1 MFDEGCFPSVQ
12 AVTRGPKH
20 HFFGYYDK
28 SPWDST
34 GRYMLA
40 LEVEFMDRAPTPN
53 DAATIG
59 LIDLKEN
66 CLFRPV
72 AKTYAW
78 NWQQGCMLQW
88 MPNTFRRR
96 IIYNDRRD
104 GRFISVIYD
113 VESGEVRSL
122 PLPIYALTHDGR
134 YALTLNFSRLDR
146 TRPGYGYAGVHD
158 PTVEEK
164 APENDGIYLMDLR
177 TGEYDLIISL
187 AQIVA
192 FRPRLDMRGAV
203 HWFNHLLISPNDQ
216 RFIFLHRWSSP
227 TIGKKW
233 LTRLFTANLDG
244 SDIYLV
250 ADDGM
255 VSHFD
260 WRDSTHILAWA
271 RKKEVGDHY
280 YLFTDCS
287 EEFQIIGKDVLN
299 RDGHCSYSPDRRWI
313 LTDTYPDQENKRR
326 LLLYHPETKRL
337 IELGRFYSPP
347 KLRGAIRCDLHPR
360 WSRDGHYIC
369 FDSAHEDQRQMYII
383 DVSEV
388 I

>member
-88 MPNTFRRR
+88 MPSTFRRR

-104 GRFISVIYD
+104 GCFISVIYD

-158 PTVEEK
+158 PTVEKK

-250 ADDGM
+250 ADDDM

-271 RKKEVGDHY
+271 RKKGVGDHY
-280 YLFTDCS
+280 FLFTDCS

-369 FDSAHEDQRQMYII
+369 FDSAHENQRQMYII

>member
-1 MFDEGCFPSVQ
+1 
-12 AVTRGPKH
+12 
-20 HFFGYYDK
+20 
-28 SPWDST
+28 
-34 GRYMLA
+34 MLA

-104 GRFISVIYD
+104 GRFISVIHD
-113 VESGEVRSL
+113 VESGEVRNL

-158 PTVEEK
+158 PTVEKK

-203 HWFNHLLISPNDQ
+203 HWFNHLLVSPDDQ

-227 TIGKKW
+227 TIGKKRI
-233 LTRLFTANLDG
+233 TRLFTANLDG

-250 ADDGM
+250 ADDDM

-271 RKKEVGDHY
+271 RKKGVGDHY
-280 YLFTDCS
+280 FLFTDCS

>member
-88 MPNTFRRR
+88 MPSTFRRR

-227 TIGKKW
+227 TIGKKRI
-233 LTRLFTANLDG
+233 TRLFTANLDG

-326 LLLYHPETKRL
+326 LLLYHPEAKRL

>member
-104 GRFISVIYD
+104 GRFISVIHD
-113 VESGEVRSL
+113 VESGEVRNL

-158 PTVEEK
+158 PTVEKK

-203 HWFNHLLISPNDQ
+203 HWFNHLLVSPDDQ

-227 TIGKKW
+227 TIGKKRI
-233 LTRLFTANLDG
+233 TRLFTANLDG

-250 ADDGM
+250 ADDDM

-271 RKKEVGDHY
+271 RKKGVGDHY
-280 YLFTDCS
+280 FLFTDCS

>member
-88 MPNTFRRR
+88 MPSTFRRR

-326 LLLYHPETKRL
+326 LLLYHPEAKRL